1 MQANQYRL
9 PVSLFLVQKLGSNL
23 SPEHKRFLV
32 HPDKTI
38 YTYTTK

>member
-32 HPDKTI
+32 NPNKAI
-38 YTYTTK
+38 QNTTK